1 MKKALSLFL
10 AFVLCFGL
18 CACGTSPDNSNDKAT
33 EGMDNGLDNS
43 LPEELSKY
51 FGEWTWEE
59 NIYPNNYANH
69 TVIIEASGVGSVHG
83 VKGTWRYEQSN
94 GLTFYVASA
103 EGEEVS
109 VAFFDFIESAQDG
122 NIYLY
127 GNIFSED
134 ALRYGIEDFG
144 NETVKGELYKDGPDY
159 RYNTAVYKLNQLVS
173 GSQAP
178 ISLTQEEAQPL
189 IDIFTA
195 LGDYKDS
202 AEILS
207 RFVVLPQMY
216 TGATLL
222 QIDNLGNEYEKEFA
236 SYTYDASG
244 RMASAF
250 EHYQGLYLDT
260 DHMETYGQLSG
271 VGGGFHF
278 QYDDNGIL
286 TGVQY
291 GDIRALFTP
300 SYDADGKLTS
310 ILAKYNEG
318 TYEHTFAY
326 NDAGLRI
333 SATIP
338 VLGGTYIYKYIY
350 NDEGVL
356 VQKEIESRN
365 TYDSLVMSV
374 IITYEYDVNN
384 NILQATTSAT
394 RYNQYYATET
404 HVYIYDDQGRRISAE
419 ITTDEP
425 GVFYA
430 SQTVTYHYED
440 FYFYNPSN

>member
-1 MKKALSLFL
+1 MMKKAISLL
-10 AFVLCFGL
+10 LVLVLCLSL
-18 CACGTSPDNSNDKAT
+18 CACGASTEDPTESIHNSSADT
-33 EGMDNGLDNS
+33 
-43 LPEELSKY
+43 LPEELSQY

-59 NIYPNNYANH
+59 NIYPNNYVNH

-83 VKGTWRYEQSN
+83 VKGIWRYEQST

-127 GNIFSED
+127 GNIFAED

-144 NETVKGELYKDGPDY
+144 EETVKGELYKDGPEY
-159 RYNTAVYKLNQLVS
+159 RYNCAVYKLHQLIADA
-173 GSQAP
+173 QTP
-178 ISLTQEEAQPL
+178 ISLTQEDAQSL
-189 IDIFTA
+189 IDEFTA

-222 QIDNLGNEYEKEFA
+222 QIDNLGNEFEKDFA

-244 RMASAF
+244 KMASAF
-250 EHYQGLYLDT
+250 EYYQGLYLDT

-271 VGGGFHF
+271 VGGGFYF
-278 QYDDNGIL
+278 QYDDNGII

-291 GDIRALFTP
+291 GNISALFTP

-326 NDAGLRI
+326 NDAGLRT

-356 VQKEIESRN
+356 VQKEIESKN

-384 NILQATTSAT
+384 NILQTTTSAT
-394 RYNQYYATET
+394 RYNQYYGTET

-419 ITTDEP
+419 INTDEP
-425 GVFYA
+425 GVIFA

-440 FYFYNPSN
+440 IYFYNPSN